1 MANVVVRDPFHEVCL
16 MMRRAFEDSF
26 PRAAAVRGPI
36 SLDVYERDGKLIVEA
51 PLPGFKA
58 DDVHVTLEQG
68 ALTIRAEHEEAQESQ
83 GQENGDAG
91 AYFVRER
98 HRGAVSRSILIGD
111 TWNADGVQASLKDGL
126 LTLEVEKQP
135 EALPKEIAVT
145 AV

>member
-1 MANVVVRDPFHEVCL
+1 M
-16 MMRRAFEDSF
+16 
-26 PRAAAVRGPI
+26 
-36 SLDVYERDGKLIVEA
+36 
-51 PLPGFKA
+51 
-58 DDVHVTLEQG
+58 
-68 ALTIRAEHEEAQESQ
+68 
-83 GQENGDAG
+83 
-91 AYFVRER
+91 RER